1 MANRVLLKKSS
12 VAGRVPQVGDLEY
25 GELALNYSDGK
36 LYYKSAGNVISSF
49 AADLSSYVTLS
60 GTQTLSNKTLIN
72 ADFQGTTE
80 FLGVSGTSEY
90 IAYFKGGG
98 EGSKLGVAVS
108 GLAADGIVLESFTF
122 DSSAHAKLSINGS
135 RLEFNVPL
143 HSGALVVQENGIV
156 NASDGLTVN
165 NVAVVTTTGTQTLTN
180 KTLTSPTINN
190 GTLALTTGTLRI
202 PTSANPAQTE
212 EGDIVWNSSLDL
224 LTVGTGAGRR
234 TMVDTTSAQTLTNK
248 TLTAPS
254 ISAATLTG
262 SLTVSNGTGTS
273 GQVLTSTGSGLQW
286 ATVQSG
292 GGSQYTLPTATDTT
306 LGGVK
311 IGSGISIDVDGV
323 ITAFSGSYSDL
334 SGKPTIP
341 SAIFSTV
348 AVAGQSNIVAD
359 SATDTLTLVA
369 GDNITITT
377 NATNDS
383 ITISSTASGG
393 GGGSQYTLPIASVST
408 LGGIK
413 IGSGLSIDNTGV
425 VDVIGASGSTA
436 SGVVPYD
443 MGYITE
449 IVYTVQD
456 HGSIV

>member
-12 VAGRVPQVGDLEY
+12 VAGRVPQQGDLEY

-36 LYYKSAGNVISSF
+36 LYYKSAGNIISSF
-49 AADLSSYVTLS
+49 NADLSSYVTLS
-60 GTQTLSNKTLIN
+60 GTQTLSNKTLVN
-72 ADFQGTTE
+72 ADFSGTTE
-80 FLGVSGTSEY
+80 FLGVSGSIEY

-98 EGSKLGVAVS
+98 EGSKLGIAVS
-108 GLAADGIVLESFTF
+108 GLASDGVALESFVY
-122 DSSAHAKLSINGS
+122 DGSEHAKLSINGS

-165 NVAVVTTTGTQTLTN
+165 NVAVVTTSGTQTLTN

-190 GTLALTTGTLRI
+190 GSLLLTAGTLRI
-202 PTSANPAQTE
+202 PTSSSPSQTE
-212 EGDIVWNSSLDL
+212 EGEIVWNSSLDL

-234 TMVDTTSAQTLTNK
+234 TMVDTSTAQTLTNK
-248 TLTAPS
+248 TLTAPT
-254 ISAATLTG
+254 ISALSLTG
-262 SLTVSNGTGTS
+262 SLTVSNGTGS
-273 GQVLTSTGSGLQW
+273 AGQVLTSTGSGLEW
-286 ATVQSG
+286 ATVSSG
-292 GGSQYTLPTATDTT
+292 GGSTYTLPIASDTT
-306 LGGVK
+306 LGGIK
-311 IGSGISIDVDGV
+311 IGGGLSIDVDGV
-323 ITAFSGSYSDL
+323 VSGFSGSYSDL

-341 SAIFSTV
+341 SAIFSTI
-348 AVAGQSNIVAD
+348 AVSGQSNIVAD
-359 SATDTLTLVA
+359 STTDTLTFVA

-383 ITISSTASGG
+383 ITISSTATG
-393 GGGSQYTLPIASVST
+393 GGGSEYTLPIASVST

-413 IGSGLSIDNTGV
+413 IGSGLSVDATGV

-449 IVYTVQD
+449 IVYSVQD